1 MTRHPAAVPPRRVH
15 TLIIGSGAAGLA
27 AAVQL
32 HKRGIDDILVVTE
45 GLHQGTSINTGSDK
59 QTYYKLSLCGADADS
74 PQEMAENYFAGGSM
88 HGDLALAEAANS
100 VAAFLHL
107 ADLGVAFPRDPSGQ
121 FIGYKTDHD
130 PRQRATSVGP
140 YTSRD
145 MCRAL
150 IAEVR
155 RRNVAVREKLDVV
168 ALPVMEQGGK
178 RRIAGAVAVDAA
190 GRLATF
196 LADNVVFATGGPG
209 GLYATSVYPAG
220 HTGGIGLALLAGV
233 SAQSLPEAQFGMASI
248 KFRWNVSGT
257 YMQAIPR
264 FVSTDARG
272 GDAQEF
278 LAPYFADS
286 GDLFTRAFL
295 KGYQWPFDPR
305 KVPNGSSVIDLL
317 VYVETVLKGRRVWLD
332 FRRDPSGYRFAN
344 LGAEAQGY
352 LRNCGCAALPTP
364 LARLQKMNPG
374 AVALYREHHIDLAK
388 EMLEIAVCAQHNNG
402 GLAANHWWES
412 VNTPHFFPIGEVN
425 GSHGVYRPGGS
436 ALNAGQVGALRAADY
451 IAHAYP
457 RRDLCLPAA
466 RRALRDAVRELTAL
480 TQAAATAGK
489 DAPDWRQERRELQ
502 ARMTRAAGP
511 VRSRATL
518 ENALAEAR
526 AQWARVQ
533 RQGGGRFSSPKGMAE
548 SLRNRALCFA
558 HLVYLEATLAQT
570 KGGVGSRGSAL
581 TLAVDDPRALQIPQ
595 LPGGDWRFAPEDESF
610 REKVLQTT
618 VALPHLRVRNLWAP
632 RRPIPEHDHWF
643 ETAWAA
649 FRDGKIYRQGENH
662 STKRKR

>member
-196 LADNVVFATGGPG
+196 LADNVVFATGG
-209 GLYATSVYPAG
+209 
-220 HTGGIGLALLAGV
+220 
-233 SAQSLPEAQFGMASI
+233 
-248 KFRWNVSGT
+248 
-257 YMQAIPR
+257 
-264 FVSTDARG
+264 
-272 GDAQEF
+272 
-278 LAPYFADS
+278 
-286 GDLFTRAFL
+286 
-295 KGYQWPFDPR
+295 
-305 KVPNGSSVIDLL
+305 
-317 VYVETVLKGRRVWLD
+317 
-332 FRRDPSGYRFAN
+332 
-344 LGAEAQGY
+344 
-352 LRNCGCAALPTP
+352 
-364 LARLQKMNPG
+364 
-374 AVALYREHHIDLAK
+374 
-388 EMLEIAVCAQHNNG
+388 
-402 GLAANHWWES
+402 
-412 VNTPHFFPIGEVN
+412 
-425 GSHGVYRPGGS
+425 
-436 ALNAGQVGALRAADY
+436 
-451 IAHAYP
+451 
-457 RRDLCLPAA
+457 A
-466 RRALRDAVRELTAL
+466 RRALRDQRLS
-480 TQAAATAGK
+480 G
-489 DAPDWRQERRELQ
+489 
-502 ARMTRAAGP
+502 RAHRGHRPRPA
-511 VRSRATL
+511 
-518 ENALAEAR
+518 
-526 AQWARVQ
+526 
-533 RQGGGRFSSPKGMAE
+533 
-548 SLRNRALCFA
+548 
-558 HLVYLEATLAQT
+558 
-570 KGGVGSRGSAL
+570 RGSERAK
-581 TLAVDDPRALQIPQ
+581 LARGTIRHGFHQIPLERQ
-595 LPGGDWRFAPEDESF
+595 RHLHAGYSPFRF
-610 REKVLQTT
+610 
-618 VALPHLRVRNLWAP
+618 H
-632 RRPIPEHDHWF
+632 
-643 ETAWAA
+643 
-649 FRDGKIYRQGENH
+649 
-662 STKRKR
+662 